1 MDTPWVAK
9 EYPADDAW
17 HIHTPDGGWLAS
29 VHIDGEPELARKQAR
44 LIAAAPELLEAL
56 KVFGDLVDTVE
67 KTFPN
72 DPVSAGQVC
81 RGSVSFRDFQNA
93 RDAVKKA
100 TQP

>member
-29 VHIDGEPELARKQAR
+29 VHIDGEPELARNQPR

-56 KVFGDLVDTVE
+56 MISRRYVADLPIVGDADLAVI
-67 KTFPN
+67 
-72 DPVSAGQVC
+72 
-81 RGSVSFRDFQNA
+81 
-93 RDAVKKA
+93 DAAINKA

>member
-1 MDTPWVAK
+1 MRTPWVAK

-29 VHIDGEPELARKQAR
+29 VHIDGEPELARNQAR

-56 KVFGDLVDTVE
+56 MISRRYVADLPIVGDADLAVI
-67 KTFPN
+67 
-72 DPVSAGQVC
+72 
-81 RGSVSFRDFQNA
+81 
-93 RDAVKKA
+93 DAAINKA

>member
-1 MDTPWVAK
+1 MERMMDTAWVAK

-29 VHIDGEPELARKQAR
+29 VHIDREPELARKQAR

-56 KVFGDLVDTVE
+56 MISRRYVADLPIVGDADLAVI
-67 KTFPN
+67 
-72 DPVSAGQVC
+72 
-81 RGSVSFRDFQNA
+81 
-93 RDAVKKA
+93 DAAINKA

>member
-1 MDTPWVAK
+1 MRTPWVAK

-29 VHIDGEPELARKQAR
+29 VHIDGEPELARNQAR

-56 KVFGDLVDTVE
+56 MLFDAYLALPQD
-67 KTFPN
+67 
-72 DPVSAGQVC
+72 
-81 RGSVSFRDFQNA
+81 RGGPTGPKGLAHQAWIDAKNA
-93 RDAVKKA
+93 AIAKA